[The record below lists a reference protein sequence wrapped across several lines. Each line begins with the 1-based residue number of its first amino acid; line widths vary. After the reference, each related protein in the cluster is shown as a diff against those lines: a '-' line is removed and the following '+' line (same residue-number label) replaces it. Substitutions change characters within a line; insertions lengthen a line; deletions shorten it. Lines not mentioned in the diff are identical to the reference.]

1 MSETTPKRKRYSIE
15 FTSDAAKALKD
26 MAEED
31 NTTAAE
37 LVRRAVNF
45 YQVKLEAKREHK
57 RILLEREDGVKEWVM
72 I

>member
-1 MSETTPKRKRYSIE
+1 MTKTTPKRTRYTIE
-15 FTSDAAKALKD
+15 FTTDAAEALKD

-31 NTTAAE
+31 HTTISE
-37 LVRRAVNF
+37 LVRRAINF
-45 YQVKLEAKREHK
+45 YQVKLEAKKEHK